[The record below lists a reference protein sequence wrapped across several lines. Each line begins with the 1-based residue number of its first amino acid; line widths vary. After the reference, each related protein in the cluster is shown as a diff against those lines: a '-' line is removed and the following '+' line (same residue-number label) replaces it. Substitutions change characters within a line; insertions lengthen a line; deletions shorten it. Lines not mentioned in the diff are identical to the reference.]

1 MTYHKYMIYPI
12 EHALSTEAPNLH
24 IPFAFASWGTKNG
37 MIDQKSW
44 KKRWGYGAPASPYLV
59 DRTLTDHTPY
69 NVILYQLKGGTRKTM
84 YLTASDLIQRETASG
99 ATWSYK
105 TDITSY
111 TTVTSIVDNVIALS
125 AGAPETDLVAD
136 GDYFILGDDFTAA
149 EEPHRVLAYVT
160 GDKGTGGNVPDI
172 TDTVTG
178 GTSGATG
185 KIKLLPTYTGDWA
198 LGTAAG
204 DLILTTVK
212 GTFIDGEALV
222 FTDTET
228 AVASGTGTA
237 TWSLVASSDNDA
249 KTITLDENYPGTT
262 GADWSG
268 SPKTCYVR
276 HIYTTP
282 ANHRWSWCIIDDK
295 LVFTNGDT
303 IVQRWGALTDTYA
316 TTIEAT
322 PTIAK
327 QAHYCIEY
335 VNRLIIADYGVT
347 RNPVSMAWSENLD
360 PTDFVDT
367 AAGTAGSAEL
377 QGTEDYITGLGKVG
391 GGLVIY
397 RRGSI
402 ETWGATG
409 RATAPIYRV
418 NVRRG
423 IGCVA
428 PWSIVEA
435 DGTNF
440 FIGRSDFY
448 KMRGH
453 YPEPIGAKIRDKFF
467 DIVEWTEV
475 ERVWGQHYDLRNE
488 IEWVANTNEGKFSFV
503 YNYRTKEWTVN
514 EYAHDVIAAGTGAI
528 QAG

>member
-1 MTYHKYMIYPI
+1 MPYHKYMIYPI

-44 KKRWGYGAPASPYLV
+44 KKRWGYNTA

-69 NVILYQLKGGTRKTM
+69 NVILYQLKGGTRNTM
-84 YLTASDLIQRETASG
+84 YLTASDLIKRETASG
-99 ATWSYK
+99 KTWSYK
-105 TDITSY
+105 TDITTY
-111 TTVTSIVDNVIALS
+111 TTVEDITNKVVTLS

-136 GDYFILGDDFTAA
+136 GDYFILSDDFTAA
-149 EEPHRVLAYVT
+149 EEPHRVLSYDVGA
-160 GDKGTGGNVPDI
+160 KGTGDTPDVG
-172 TDTVTG
+172 DTVTG

-185 KIKLLPTYTGDWA
+185 KIKVLPAADSGTWAGGD
-198 LGTAAG
+198 AAG
-204 DLILTTVK
+204 DIIMTTVK
-212 GTFIDGEALV
+212 GVFVDNEALA
-222 FTDTET
+222 FTDGET
-228 AVASGTGTA
+228 AVANGTGTA
-237 TWSLVASSDNDA
+237 TWASIASSSDA
-249 KTITLDENYPGTT
+249 NKTITLDANYPGTT
-262 GADWSG
+262 GAFGTD
-268 SPKTCYVR
+268 KTGYVR
-276 HIYTTP
+276 HIYTMP

-295 LVFTNGDT
+295 LVFTNGNT
-303 IVQRWGALTDTYA
+303 IVQYWDGSANFA
-316 TTIEAT
+316 TTIET
-322 PTIAK
+322 SPSVAK

-335 VNRLIIADYGVT
+335 VDRLIIADYGTT
-347 RNPVSMAWSENLD
+347 RNPVLIAWSKNLD
-360 PTDFVDT
+360 PTDFTD
-367 AAGTAGSAEL
+367 AAGGTAGSAEL

-391 GGLVIY
+391 GGLVVY

-409 RATAPIYRV
+409 QSTAPIYRV

-435 DGTNF
+435 DGTNYF
-440 FIGRSDFY
+440 LGRNDFY

-453 YPEPIGAKIRDKFF
+453 YPEPIGAKIRGKFF

-503 YNYRTKEWTVN
+503 YNYRLREWTMN
-514 EYAHDVIAAGTGAI
+514 EYAGDIVAAGTGAI